1 MARRGRG
8 VRRPAES
15 VAEVQATRERLLD
28 AAEGLFASHGFAAT
42 SVRQI
47 TAAARCNVA
56 AVNYHFAGKL
66 GLYEALFRSRLAG
79 LRRQRVESV
88 RRAMTRAQGPTRLTQ
103 VLRAFADAFLEPL
116 VAEGRGRHLI
126 GLLSRE
132 LLDPH
137 LSPALFQGE
146 MVQPVQRSLVEALV
160 RLTPGLT
167 REQAGRCVVSI
178 IGQLV
183 QVAHRHHWAAA
194 AEGRERLPGLTTMAE
209 HIARFSA
216 AGVSACA
223 KGNR

>member
-1 MARRGRG
+1 
-8 VRRPAES
+8 
-15 VAEVQATRERLLD
+15 VADVQVTRERLLE
-28 AAEGLFASHGFAAT
+28 AAESLFASRGFAAT
-42 SVRQI
+42 SVREI

-56 AVNYHFAGKL
+56 AVNYYFAGKL

-88 RRAMTRAQGPTRLTQ
+88 RQAMARARGAARLTQ

-137 LSPALFQGE
+137 LPPALFQGE
-146 MVQPVQRSLVEALV
+146 MVQPVQRSLVDALV
-160 RLTPGLT
+160 RLRPDLS
-167 REQAGRCVVSI
+167 REQAARCVVSI

-183 QVAHRHHWAAA
+183 QVAHRCHWAAA
-194 AEGRERLPGLTTMAE
+194 AERRKRERLPSLTTMAE

-216 AGVSACA
+216 GGVLACA